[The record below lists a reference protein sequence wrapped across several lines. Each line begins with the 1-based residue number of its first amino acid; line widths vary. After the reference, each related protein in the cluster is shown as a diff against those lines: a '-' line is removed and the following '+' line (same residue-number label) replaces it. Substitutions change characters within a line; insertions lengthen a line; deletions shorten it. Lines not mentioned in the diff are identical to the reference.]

1 MRLRATSVSGL
12 VLAGIVGLS
21 LVAPGAQAVGDALE
35 SEVLC
40 TFDDPRLVE
49 ISGLVPSQRHPGVI
63 WLHNDSSDA
72 ARIYGIDAD
81 TCETVSEV
89 TLKGVSARDV
99 ESIASGTDRKGRPV
113 LWIADIGDNR
123 DSWPDVGLYRI
134 REPGNLGKRTRAVR
148 EYRFTY
154 PDRPHNAETVMV
166 DGDRLWVATWQL
178 ASGGLYELVDPSRRG
193 VNIAERVGDV
203 GSLITD
209 GAIAPDG
216 SGYLLRDYLDV
227 HVFQGLPPGRKI
239 ATLPLPLQ
247 PQGEAIAWT
256 QDSQGVLVASET
268 DDRLIRAELPWWV
281 RASLRP
287 PDHLVPVA

>member
-1 MRLRATSVSGL
+1 MLGISRRISGSI
-12 VLAGIVGLS
+12 AAAA
-21 LVAPGAQAVGDALE
+21 VAVVAIAPAQAVVDSTME
-35 SEVLC
+35 FEVLC

-49 ISGLVPSQRHPGVI
+49 ISGLVPSNIHPGVI

-72 ARIYGIDAD
+72 ARIYGVDST
-81 TCETVSEV
+81 TCETVAEV
-89 TLKGVSARDV
+89 TMDGVSARDV
-99 ESIASGTDRKGRPV
+99 ESISSSFDAQGRAV
-113 LWIADIGDNR
+113 LWVADIGDNR
-123 DSWPDVGLYRI
+123 DSWPNVGLYRI
-134 REPGNLGKRTRAVR
+134 REPKKLGDRTKQAR

-154 PDRPHNAETVMV
+154 PDRPHNAETVLV
-166 DGDRLWVATWQL
+166 DTDRIWVATWQL
-178 ASGGLYELVDPSRRG
+178 ASGGLYELVDPKRRG

-209 GAIAPDG
+209 GAIAPDR

-239 ATLPLPLQ
+239 ATLPLPFQ

-256 QDSQGVLVASET
+256 EDSRGVLIASEG

-287 PDHLVPVA
+287 PDHLVPVP